1 MSLLSLV
8 QLKQVARE
16 HAGEINIDWE
26 SLDTD
31 PHRRAQFESVL
42 KTVLQGVPAL
52 EQLYNKLD
60 NGESI
65 SVPNATSPLG
75 YEELEQ
81 HKANVADELF
91 DSYRIADIYNRYI
104 AINNV
109 INT

>member
-1 MSLLSLV
+1 MSLV

-65 SVPNATSPLG
+65 NVPNATSPLG

-91 DSYRIADIYNRYI
+91 DSYRIVDIYNRYT

>member
-1 MSLLSLV
+1 MSLLSIV

-16 HAGEINIDWE
+16 QANEMFIDWE
-26 SLDTD
+26 SLDAD
-31 PHRRAQFESVL
+31 SHSRDEFESVL

-52 EQLYNKLD
+52 EQLYNKLN

-75 YEELEQ
+75 YEELAQ

-91 DSYRIADIYNRYI
+91 DSYRIVDIYNRYT

>member
-1 MSLLSLV
+1 MSLV

-42 KTVLQGVPAL
+42 KTVLNGLPAL

-81 HKANVADELF
+81 HKSNVADELF
-91 DSYRIADIYNRYI
+91 DSYRVVDIYNRYT